1 MGFETTATTILAGSV
16 RQAVPLSCAA
26 SGEFVA
32 ERAGTLNISIEGM
45 MLAGAYTAARMSEH
59 GVVAGL
65 VCAMLAGLAAAA
77 IQAQMCH
84 RLNANPFV
92 VGLVI
97 NVLALGLTSFLLKG
111 AQLRG
116 EEPSTWAVPLLHR
129 IPIVG
134 DALFDLAWPMYLV
147 VPVVATCW
155 WLVHRSRWGLEARAV
170 GENPQAADVSGIPVN
185 ARRRQA
191 IYVAGMLAGLG
202 GALLSLVG
210 AGASF
215 TSNQVAGRGFLAIAA
230 VIFGGWTLRG
240 TVAGC
245 VLFGA
250 AVALQLNIQ
259 ALGWDV
265 NRQLLA
271 VFPYL
276 LTLAV
281 MAVFAK
287 RRREPAALGRPFE
300 RGIA

>member
-45 MLAGAYTAARMSEH
+45 MLAGAYAAARFSQH

-65 VCAMLAGLAAAA
+65 LAAMAAGLAAAV
-77 IQAQMCH
+77 IQGQLCH

-116 EEPSTWAVPLLHR
+116 EEPSTWGIPLLER

-147 VPVVATCW
+147 VPLVATCW
-155 WLVHRSRWGLEARAV
+155 WLVYRSRWGLEVRAV
-170 GENPQAADVSGIPVN
+170 GENPQASDVSGIHVN
-185 ARRRQA
+185 KRRRQA
-191 IYVAGMLAGLG
+191 IAVAGILAGLG

-215 TSNQVAGRGFLAIAA
+215 TANQVAGRGFLAIAA

-259 ALGWDV
+259 ALGYDV

>member
-1 MGFETTATTILAGSV
+1 MGFEITATTILAGSM

-32 ERAGTLNISIEGM
+32 ERAGTLNISVEGM
-45 MLAGAYTAARMSEH
+45 MLAGAYTAVRLSSH
-59 GVVAGL
+59 GVVLGL
-65 VCAMLAGLAAAA
+65 LGAMAAGLAAAT
-77 IQAQMCH
+77 IQAQLSH

-92 VGLVI
+92 VGIVV
-97 NVLALGLTSFLLKG
+97 NVLALGLTSFLLQG

-116 EEPSTWAVPLLHR
+116 EEPSTVAIPLLHR
-129 IPIVG
+129 VPVIG
-134 DALFDLAWPMYLV
+134 RSMFDLAWPMYLV
-147 VPVVATCW
+147 VPVVFACW
-155 WLVHRSRWGLEARAV
+155 WIVHRSRWGLEVRAV
-170 GENPQAADVSGIPVN
+170 GENPQASDVSGIQVN
-185 ARRRQA
+185 RRRRQA
-191 IYVAGMLAGLG
+191 IFVAGMLAGLG

-215 TSNQVAGRGFLAIAA
+215 TSNQVAGRGFLALAA

-271 VFPYL
+271 VLPYV